1 MNLSTKLLAAFF
13 VSFATAATADDALEL
28 HGAGATFPAPL
39 YKHWAKLYQNVE
51 HQTTLQYAVVGSG
64 EGVSQF
70 LADQVDFGASDEPL
84 TEEQAQ
90 SAKHGA
96 VVIPVTAG
104 MIVLTYNLPGLNG
117 PLKLSRDSYVA
128 LLMGKIPRWND
139 ARIQSTN
146 PNLNLPDRE
155 VVLVARRDGSGTTFA
170 LTNHLNTVNPNWSNR
185 GPGVGKLVSWPANTM
200 LMKGNEGVASR
211 VKLAVGSVGYVE
223 YGFARQLHLPMAQL
237 ENKEGNF
244 VAPSDESG
252 TATIASNPAKDLKD
266 LRTALANP
274 VGGNSYPIV
283 SFSWLMLKKDYGDA
297 AKSSALKRFVSWSL
311 QSGQESATAKGYIR
325 LPANVRQMSKDML
338 DSVH

>member
-1 MNLSTKLLAAFF
+1 MNPSTKLMGVILLA
-13 VSFATAATADDALEL
+13 VATVASADGALQL
-28 HGAGATFPAPL
+28 QGAGATFPAPL
-39 YKHWAKLYQNVE
+39 YKHWAKLYRDVE
-51 HQTTLQYAVVGSG
+51 PQTTLQYAVVGSG

-84 TEEQAQ
+84 TEAQAQ

-117 PLKLSRDSYVA
+117 PLKLSRDTYVA

-146 PNLNLPDRE
+146 PSLNLPDRE
-155 VVLVARRDGSGTTFA
+155 IVLVARRDGSGTTFA
-170 LTNHLNTVNPNWSNR
+170 LTKHLDSVNPNWSNR

-211 VKLAVGSVGYVE
+211 VKLAVGAVGYVE
-223 YGFARQLHLPMAQL
+223 YGFAKQLHLPMAEL

-244 VAPSDESG
+244 VAPNDASG
-252 TATIASNPAKDLKD
+252 TATIAANPAGNLKE
-266 LRTALANP
+266 LRTVLTNP
-274 VGGNSYPIV
+274 AGGNAYPIV
-283 SFSWLMLKKDYGDA
+283 SFSWLLLKRDYRDA
-297 AKSSALKRFVSWSL
+297 AKSSALKRFVGWSL
-311 QSGQESATAKGYIR
+311 QAGQESATAKGYIR
-325 LPANVRQMSKDML
+325 LPANVRQMGKEL
-338 DSVH
+338 LETVH